1 VADDTIHLTKGIFK
15 GIAKTGVLSKG
26 AFYAGTKSA
35 AHDASDRIVYNK
47 NTGAVLYD
55 QDGSGHR
62 YQAIQIATLATKLG
76 LTNKDFFVI

>member
-1 VADDTIHLTKGIFK
+1 
-15 GIAKTGVLSKG
+15 LSKG
-26 AFYAGTKSA
+26 AFYASTKSA

-47 NTGAVLYD
+47 NTGAVPYD

-62 YQAIQIATLATKLG
+62 YEAIQIATLSTKLG